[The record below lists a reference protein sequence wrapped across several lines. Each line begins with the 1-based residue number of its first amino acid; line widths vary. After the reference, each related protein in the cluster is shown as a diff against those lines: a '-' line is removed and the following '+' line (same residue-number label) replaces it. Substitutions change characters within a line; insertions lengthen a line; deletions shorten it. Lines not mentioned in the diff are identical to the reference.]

1 MPICMELYVITP
13 QNESYKIKSAV
24 TCELGNSL
32 VTALFLYNIINYM
45 FLTAA
50 VSPGTNC
57 FFLETPP
64 STNTP

>member
-32 VTALFLYNIINYM
+32 VTALFLYNLLLMTIYLRVYNQY
-45 FLTAA
+45 FPLL
-50 VSPGTNC
+50 VY
-57 FFLETPP
+57 
-64 STNTP
+64 